1 MAEVTEAGGLTPD
14 EEKYFAQRGEIDPPG
29 VDESA
34 AEAPE
39 EEAATHSQL
48 DPILPVEPAADA
60 KPEVKEPEAK
70 STVPLAALLEER
82 RSAREREQRME
93 ERFQQLVEKFAPKP
107 EMPKAPTIEESPVEV
122 LRQVVERQQRND
134 AQTLAQTQENNL
146 VEAYRAHANKFA
158 ETKPD
163 FHEAYQYW
171 QQSIAGEL
179 ADAMGYV
186 DPAVIEQ
193 QVRQFEKNIALQ
205 AFQQGAN
212 PGERLY
218 KAAMRRGYSVKAADA
233 VTPVAVTTERQIE
246 TIRNGA
252 AAGKSLAGAGAGPST
267 STIGMRELADMPM
280 EDFLEISEKMFRRA
294 NGV

>member
-1 MAEVTEAGGLTPD
+1 MADVTEAGGLTPD

-39 EEAATHSQL
+39 EEAAPSQPAP
-48 DPILPVEPAADA
+48 DAEPAADA
-60 KPEVKEPEAK
+60 KPVAEVKEAPAEKA
-70 STVPLAALLEER
+70 TVPLAVMLEER
-82 RSAREREQRME
+82 RAAREREQRME
-93 ERFQQLVEKFAPKP
+93 ERFQALVTQFAPKT
-107 EMPKAPTIEESPVEV
+107 EAPKVPTVEEDPVGA
-122 LRQVVERQQRND
+122 LRQVVERQRQIETQTV
-134 AQTLAQTQENNL
+134 AQQQEANL

-158 ETKPD
+158 EGKPD
-163 FHEAYQYW
+163 FHEAYQFW

-179 ADAMGYV
+179 ADVGYV
-186 DPAVIEQ
+186 DPGMIEQ

-218 KAAMRRGYSVKAADA
+218 KAAVRRGYAMKAPEAA
-233 VTPVAVTTERQIE
+233 PGVAATTDRQIQ
-246 TIRNGA
+246 TIRDGA
-252 AAGKSLAGAGAGPST
+252 AAGRSLAAAGAGPS
-267 STIGMRELADMPM
+267 SNTIGMRELADMPM
-280 EDFLEISEKMFRRA
+280 DEFLEVSEKMFRRA